1 MHKLKLFNSISQKGL
16 DTLPADRFVI
26 SEDSADG
33 ILLRSAD
40 LHSLEFSSE
49 LKAIARAGAGVNN
62 IPIDRCSESG
72 IVVFNTP
79 GANANAVKELAIC
92 SLFLASRDIADA
104 IAWCNTLKNKPDVA
118 TLVEKNKSKFAGCE
132 IAGKTLGVIGLG
144 AIGIAV
150 ANTAY
155 TLGMEVYGYDPYLSV
170 DAAWTLSRHI
180 NKAPDLKT
188 ICKNCDYISIHVP
201 LNAAT
206 KDMLNASLFSEMKQG
221 VRIINL
227 ARGGLV
233 NTNDILAAL
242 ENGTVAKYVTDFPDA
257 DLIGVPNVISIPH
270 LGAST
275 EESEVN
281 CAIMACQQIADY
293 LETGCIKNSVNLPD
307 TYLPISTPVRLCIIH
322 QNIPN
327 MLSRI
332 TQTLSDDGIN
342 IENLSNRSK
351 KTYAYT
357 IVDIMERP
365 NGRAMAHI
373 ATIDGVIRTRIID
386 NLL

>member
-1 MHKLKLFNSISQKGL
+1 MYNLKLYNSISDKGL
-16 DTLPADRFVI
+16 NLLSPDDFTI
-26 SEDSADG
+26 SDATPDG
-33 ILLRSAD
+33 IILRSAD
-40 LHSLEFSSE
+40 LHSLEFPAE

-92 SLFLASRDIADA
+92 SLFLASRDITDG
-104 IAWCNTLKNKPDVA
+104 IAWCNSLKGKADIPR
-118 TLVEKNKSKFAGCE
+118 LVEQGKSQFAGHE
-132 IAGKTLGVIGLG
+132 IAGKSLGVIGLG

-155 TLGMEVYGYDPYLSV
+155 TLGMNVYGYDPYLSV
-170 DAAWTLSRHI
+170 DAAWHLSRHI

-188 ICKNCDYISIHVP
+188 ICKNCDYITIHVP
-201 LNAAT
+201 LNPST
-206 KDMLNASLFSEMKQG
+206 KEMFNKSFFADLNPG

-227 ARGGLV
+227 ARGGLI
-233 NTNDILAAL
+233 NNDDLLAAL
-242 ENGTVAKYVTDFPDA
+242 ESGLVGRYVTDFPDEQ
-257 DLIGVPNVISIPH
+257 LIGVKNIIAIPH

-275 EESEVN
+275 EESEDN
-281 CAIMACQQIADY
+281 CAQMACQQIADY
-293 LETGCIKNSVNLPD
+293 LKTGCIKNSVNLPD
-307 TYLPISTPVRLCIIH
+307 NVLEPSTPIRLCIIH
-322 QNIPN
+322 RNIPN

-332 TQTLSDDGIN
+332 TSTLSDDGIN

-351 KTYAYT
+351 KAFAYT
-357 IVDIMERP
+357 IIDMMERP

-373 ATIDGVIRTRIID
+373 ATIDGIIRTRIIEND
-386 NLL
+386 L